1 MSVHKPAKSRFW
13 QYDFQYKGRRFHG
26 STNVETRRKAEEVE
40 RKLRHDAALG
50 LLDSSANM
58 TLDEGAGRWWLEVGQ
73 HLRTARDV
81 ERRLDNLLRLMGK
94 DTRLTEISTRHVA
107 RAIERRRAETFTR
120 GLDRPRRKAKAHP
133 LSNATVN
140 ADVIG
145 MLRRIL
151 SRAETVWEVKPIAK
165 INWKALR
172 LPEPAPEVRLYSPAQ
187 QEAWLAQC
195 DPASRFAL
203 TLLLTYGLRLGE
215 LFFPLDA
222 FDASGP
228 RLSINKRKRGALL
241 LPLRADDGREVA
253 ARIERAKAAGLE
265 TIWFDEKSRPARFG
279 RPERVILTPRGY
291 VCIQS
296 RLVTAARR
304 AGITLPRV
312 IHGARHHAGTT
323 MLSQSGNLRMTQQ
336 LLGHADITSTLRYA
350 HALETDL
357 RAALEGRAS
366 LQESEVSFPAVDPAQ
381 AATPVFRAPPV
392 RRGRKTQT
400 G

>member
-1 MSVHKPAKSRFW
+1 MSVHKPATSRFW
-13 QYDFQYKGRRFHG
+13 QYDFQYNGRRFHG

-50 LLDSSANM
+50 LLDDSAGM
-58 TLDEGAGRWWLEVGQ
+58 TLDEAAGRWWLEVGQ

-81 ERRLDNLLRLMGK
+81 ERRLGIVLRLMGK
-94 DTRLTEISTRHVA
+94 DTRLTEISTKDVA

-120 GLDRPRRKAKAHP
+120 GLDRPRRKAKVHT

-140 ADVIG
+140 GDIIG
-145 MLRRIL
+145 VLRRLL
-151 SRAETVWEVKPIAK
+151 SRAETVWEVKPISR

-172 LPEPAPEVRLYSPAQ
+172 LPEPPPEVLYSPEQ
-187 QEAWLAQC
+187 QTAWLAQC

-203 TLLLTYGLRLGE
+203 TLRLTYGLRLGE

-241 LPLRADDGREVA
+241 LPLRADDGREIA
-253 ARIERAKAAGLE
+253 ARIVRAKAAGLE
-265 TIWFDEKSRPARFG
+265 TIWFDEEIKPAKFG
-279 RPERVILTPRGY
+279 RPDRVILTPRGY

-304 AGITLPRV
+304 AGINLPRV

-366 LQESEVSFPAVDPAQ
+366 MQGAEISAPPPEPERTDIVVM
-381 AATPVFRAPPV
+381 RAPAV
-392 RRGRKTQT
+392 RRGRKAQSA
-400 G
+400 